1 MCDCSNCL
9 QAIRS
14 NSVDCVRWVMEMQL
28 DPKAEPE
35 PLNIQGNFLSQ
46 CSTSFQDFSPY
57 DSTKYVEPP
66 DCCSV
71 AQVNSESLKSSH
83 GKQTSS
89 QQTARVNSELVMKFF
104 QEDLDT
110 SPALVLSHSTLL
122 TANCIFFKLILKIIS
137 LRLFRYAEHS
147 KSHF

>member
-1 MCDCSNCL
+1 LCDCSNRL

-28 DPKAEPE
+28 DPKAEHE

-57 DSTKYVEPP
+57 DSTKYKEPP

-71 AQVNSESLKSSH
+71 AELNSESLKLSH
-83 GKQTSS
+83 GKQTLS
-89 QQTARVNSELVMKFF
+89 QQTAQVNLELVMKFF

-110 SPALVLSHSTLL
+110 SPVLVLSHSTLL
-122 TANCIFFKLILKIIS
+122 TANCIFFKLILTIIS